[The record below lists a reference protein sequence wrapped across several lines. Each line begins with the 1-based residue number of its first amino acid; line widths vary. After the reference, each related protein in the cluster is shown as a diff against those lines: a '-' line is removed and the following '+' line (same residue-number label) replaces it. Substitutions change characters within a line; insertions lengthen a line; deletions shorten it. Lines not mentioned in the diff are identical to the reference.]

1 MKTSFKA
8 FNNIINTI
16 NQSAGNNQRD
26 RGTFFEEL
34 VKIYLQNEP
43 VYKNLYS
50 DVWLLKEIPEKYGI
64 PKQDTGVD
72 LVAKNRITG
81 KLTAIQAKF
90 YQGKIGKAE
99 INSFIAEL
107 GKSYYSDGLIV
118 STTDEWNQNALNTIE
133 KQTKQVQRI
142 GLSNLRHSSIDWS
155 IFDFEK
161 PKEVVVDSP
170 KKLRDYQE
178 EAIRLA
184 KKYYKNNDRGM
195 LVMAPGTGKT
205 FTSLKIAESFAKDS
219 GKKIYNI
226 LYLVPSIQLL
236 TQTLFSWNTD
246 KSINFNINS
255 FAVTS
260 DRKATK
266 KKTDSD
272 DLDVLA
278 IDIGFPATTNEK
290 EILSNYNSIK
300 YDNEKITMN
309 VIFSTYQSIDV
320 VKKAQDLG
328 YPKFDFIICDEAHR
342 TTGITEEGKKS
353 SHFTKVHN
361 NNYINGEIRLYQTA
375 TPKIYSD
382 DAKSKKNENSIII
395 SSMDNEEIYG
405 KEIFRLG
412 FGEAVARGYLTD
424 YKVMVLTVEE
434 EAMTRN
440 LQQTLAD
447 ENGLRMNDIGKIIG
461 IWNGMIKRQGTSGKV
476 NGRPMKRAISFID
489 SIENSKKIAEKF
501 NSVVNEYLGDT
512 AKESF
517 QIDVR
522 HVDGKLNA
530 LRKKEALDW
539 LTDDIDNNEA
549 RVLSNV
555 KFLTEGIDVPNLD
568 AVIFFAPKKSQ
579 VDIVQAVGRIMRKS
593 KEKEYGYIIL
603 PIVIPAGTNPE
614 NILDDNKSYAAVWQI
629 LNALRST
636 DERFN
641 AIVNQLQLNKEK
653 SGNIDIINPGK
664 GRPRK
669 PYKEGEENGNLDVNK
684 PIQQELELWDD
695 IKEVIY
701 GKIVRKVGNRR
712 YLEDWS
718 KDVNEIAQRYIR
730 WITDRINDK
739 ENPIKNEFSKFV
751 YSLQINLNKSITIEL
766 AIEMLAQ
773 HLITKPVFEALFDQN
788 SFVNNNPV
796 SQSMEKVVK
805 ELQKA
810 GFEKEQDRLKPFYES
825 VKLRAS
831 GIDNAESKQKLITTL
846 YEKFFSTG
854 FKTTSKRLGIIFTP
868 VEVVDFII
876 KSVDEILQNHFEK
889 SLSSKGVHILDPFTG
904 TGTFVARVLSYLK
917 SQMEQNKI
925 SMADIVH
932 KYTKEL
938 HANEII
944 LLSYYIAA
952 INIETTFNEIDTNL
966 EYQPFEGIV
975 LTDTFESTENDN
987 TFDDIFFGINN
998 KRLKQQKKLPIT
1010 AIIGNPPYKKIKATA
1025 NDFTAV
1031 QNYPMLDGKINE
1043 TYARETSANLKNS
1056 LQDSYIRAL
1065 RWSTDRIGDTGIIGF
1080 ITNNGYIDSASL
1092 NGVRKVL
1099 EKDFNYIY
1107 VINLKGSLSG
1117 LSSEAIKREGK
1128 NIFDIKTGVAI
1139 IILVK
1144 DGSNAHSIKYYDI
1157 GNNLSKQEKLDILS
1171 NNSIKDLDFIDIIP
1185 DENGDWINHRDK
1197 NYGKYLA
1204 LGGEKDAVFQNKLVG
1219 FNTNRDFWSFNFS
1232 KKEVEKNIERMIS
1245 NYNTEIEKSNDY
1257 DTQEEKLK
1265 NLNSN
1270 ESYIKWSQGLKDKF
1284 IKSEKLNFKPN
1295 KIILTQAKPFTK
1307 KYVYYDRDLVER
1319 PGKFDSV
1326 LEENGE
1332 VIYTPGPGGART
1344 FSALVGKGPINL
1356 QAFGYASKTQ
1366 TYPIKVKTQGF
1377 EEDNFSN
1384 VTEKAKA
1391 RFGLNDEEVIYYIY
1405 AVMHHQSF
1413 ITRYE
1418 DDLRK
1423 IIPRIPLLKNV
1434 KKFVNIGKK
1443 LLDLHLNYEAVAP
1456 CENVK
1461 IKIKSENPDYTVKKM
1476 KHPKI
1481 LNSEGENVN
1490 DLTRIIYNTEIEII
1504 DIPEKAYNY
1513 VINGKSAINWI
1524 MSEYQIKTN
1533 KASGITDNP
1542 NDFSEDSK
1550 YILNL
1555 LLSVI
1560 NLSLKTLDL
1569 IDSLPELELDE

>member
-1 MKTSFKA
+1 M
-8 FNNIINTI
+8 
-16 NQSAGNNQRD
+16 
-26 RGTFFEEL
+26 
-34 VKIYLQNEP
+34 
-43 VYKNLYS
+43 
-50 DVWLLKEIPEKYGI
+50 LK
-64 PKQDTGVD
+64 
-72 LVAKNRITG
+72 
-81 KLTAIQAKF
+81 
-90 YQGKIGKAE
+90 
-99 INSFIAEL
+99 
-107 GKSYYSDGLIV
+107 
-118 STTDEWNQNALNTIE
+118 
-133 KQTKQVQRI
+133 
-142 GLSNLRHSSIDWS
+142 
-155 IFDFEK
+155 
-161 PKEVVVDSP
+161 
-170 KKLRDYQE
+170 
-178 EAIRLA
+178 
-184 KKYYKNNDRGM
+184 
-195 LVMAPGTGKT
+195 
-205 FTSLKIAESFAKDS
+205 
-219 GKKIYNI
+219 
-226 LYLVPSIQLL
+226 
-236 TQTLFSWNTD
+236 
-246 KSINFNINS
+246 
-255 FAVTS
+255 
-260 DRKATK
+260 
-266 KKTDSD
+266 
-272 DLDVLA
+272 
-278 IDIGFPATTNEK
+278 
-290 EILSNYNSIK
+290 
-300 YDNEKITMN
+300 
-309 VIFSTYQSIDV
+309 
-320 VKKAQDLG
+320 
-328 YPKFDFIICDEAHR
+328 
-342 TTGITEEGKKS
+342 
-353 SHFTKVHN
+353 
-361 NNYINGEIRLYQTA
+361 
-375 TPKIYSD
+375 
-382 DAKSKKNENSIII
+382 
-395 SSMDNEEIYG
+395 
-405 KEIFRLG
+405 
-412 FGEAVARGYLTD
+412 
-424 YKVMVLTVEE
+424 
-434 EAMTRN
+434 
-440 LQQTLAD
+440 
-447 ENGLRMNDIGKIIG
+447 
-461 IWNGMIKRQGTSGKV
+461 
-476 NGRPMKRAISFID
+476 
-489 SIENSKKIAEKF
+489 KF

-695 IKEVIY
+695 IKEAIY

>member
-1 MKTSFKA
+1 M
-8 FNNIINTI
+8 
-16 NQSAGNNQRD
+16 
-26 RGTFFEEL
+26 
-34 VKIYLQNEP
+34 
-43 VYKNLYS
+43 
-50 DVWLLKEIPEKYGI
+50 
-64 PKQDTGVD
+64 
-72 LVAKNRITG
+72 
-81 KLTAIQAKF
+81 
-90 YQGKIGKAE
+90 
-99 INSFIAEL
+99 
-107 GKSYYSDGLIV
+107 
-118 STTDEWNQNALNTIE
+118 
-133 KQTKQVQRI
+133 
-142 GLSNLRHSSIDWS
+142 
-155 IFDFEK
+155 
-161 PKEVVVDSP
+161 
-170 KKLRDYQE
+170 
-178 EAIRLA
+178 
-184 KKYYKNNDRGM
+184 
-195 LVMAPGTGKT
+195 
-205 FTSLKIAESFAKDS
+205 
-219 GKKIYNI
+219 
-226 LYLVPSIQLL
+226 
-236 TQTLFSWNTD
+236 
-246 KSINFNINS
+246 
-255 FAVTS
+255 
-260 DRKATK
+260 
-266 KKTDSD
+266 
-272 DLDVLA
+272 
-278 IDIGFPATTNEK
+278 
-290 EILSNYNSIK
+290 
-300 YDNEKITMN
+300 
-309 VIFSTYQSIDV
+309 
-320 VKKAQDLG
+320 
-328 YPKFDFIICDEAHR
+328 
-342 TTGITEEGKKS
+342 
-353 SHFTKVHN
+353 
-361 NNYINGEIRLYQTA
+361 
-375 TPKIYSD
+375 
-382 DAKSKKNENSIII
+382 
-395 SSMDNEEIYG
+395 
-405 KEIFRLG
+405 
-412 FGEAVARGYLTD
+412 
-424 YKVMVLTVEE
+424 
-434 EAMTRN
+434 
-440 LQQTLAD
+440 
-447 ENGLRMNDIGKIIG
+447 
-461 IWNGMIKRQGTSGKV
+461 
-476 NGRPMKRAISFID
+476 
-489 SIENSKKIAEKF
+489 
-501 NSVVNEYLGDT
+501 
-512 AKESF
+512 
-517 QIDVR
+517 
-522 HVDGKLNA
+522 
-530 LRKKEALDW
+530 
-539 LTDDIDNNEA
+539 
-549 RVLSNV
+549 
-555 KFLTEGIDVPNLD
+555 
-568 AVIFFAPKKSQ
+568 
-579 VDIVQAVGRIMRKS
+579 
-593 KEKEYGYIIL
+593 
-603 PIVIPAGTNPE
+603 
-614 NILDDNKSYAAVWQI
+614 
-629 LNALRST
+629 NALRST

-695 IKEVIY
+695 IKEAIY

-1461 IKIKSENPDYTVKKM
+1461 IKIKSENPDYTVKK
-1476 KHPKI
+1476 
-1481 LNSEGENVN
+1481 
-1490 DLTRIIYNTEIEII
+1490 
-1504 DIPEKAYNY
+1504 
-1513 VINGKSAINWI
+1513 
-1524 MSEYQIKTN
+1524 
-1533 KASGITDNP
+1533 
-1542 NDFSEDSK
+1542 
-1550 YILNL
+1550 
-1555 LLSVI
+1555 
-1560 NLSLKTLDL
+1560 
-1569 IDSLPELELDE
+1569 